1 MQSFL
6 DPLHFA
12 IAVGPLHLYLL
23 LLALINL
30 LRRPVVVTGTR
41 DTAALGVAVSGLV
54 IVGPMELFVPQA
66 AFSAMGAFVWVLLL
80 GLYVLCLTLIVLL
93 MRPRLVIYNA
103 TSDQIRP
110 LLAGVMAE
118 LDKEARWAG
127 DSLVLP
133 QLGVQLHLDVQPLLR
148 TVQLVASG
156 PRQSYTGWR
165 RLEGAL
171 RSAVRTARGA
181 PNPAGFAFLLLGL
194 FLAGTALFWTIHSR
208 EAVAQALFE
217 MLRQ

>member
-133 QLGVQLHLDVQPLLR
+133 QLGVQLYLESMALLR
-148 TVQLVASG
+148 NVS
-156 PRQSYTGWR
+156 
-165 RLEGAL
+165 L
-171 RSAVRTARGA
+171 RSAGPNQNPQGWWQLESALGGVLASLEVPRNACGVVMAVLGA
-181 PNPAGFAFLLLGL
+181 ILSAVLLGIIAYDPQTVNRL
-194 FLAGTALFWTIHSR
+194 
-208 EAVAQALFE
+208 LFE
-217 MLRQ
+217 MLNV

>member
-1 MQSFL
+1 MNSL
-6 DPLHFA
+6 IDPLHFA
-12 IAVGPLHLYLL
+12 IAVGPLHVYLL
-23 LLALINL
+23 LLAAVNL
-30 LRRPVVVTGTR
+30 LRRPVVVSGSR
-41 DTAALGVAVSGLV
+41 DVAALGLAVSGLV
-54 IVGPMELFVPQA
+54 VAGPMELFVPQA
-66 AFSAMGAFVWVLLL
+66 AFSAMGAFVWALLL
-80 GLYVLCLTLIVLL
+80 GLYALCLTLIVLL

-103 TSDQIRP
+103 SSDQFRP
-110 LLAGVMAE
+110 ILAGVVAE

-127 DSLVLP
+127 DSLALP

-165 RLEGAL
+165 RLESAL
-171 RSAVRTARGA
+171 RRAVRSSRHA

-194 FLAGTALFWTIHSR
+194 LLAGTALVWTIHSR